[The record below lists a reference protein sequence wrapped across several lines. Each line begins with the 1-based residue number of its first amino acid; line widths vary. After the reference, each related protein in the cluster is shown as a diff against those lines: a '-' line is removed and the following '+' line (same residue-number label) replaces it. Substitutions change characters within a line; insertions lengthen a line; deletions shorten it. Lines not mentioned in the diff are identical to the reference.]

1 MQLSDPTGKTGLYE
15 DINFLLDTD
24 ANSYPNDDKKRNIN
38 KWYQKVHGYILNS
51 MDEWDFNSQIA
62 TTSLVANQQ
71 EYRFPTSILKIKR
84 VEITYDGTNWYK
96 AEPMDLAER
105 GSVSDSTT
113 VNNDFDTTEPFYDTT
128 DNSLFLYPI
137 PTAASSSGLKIWY
150 EEEIT
155 ELSATTDE
163 PNIPELYQRILSF
176 GASLDYAIKEELTTK
191 INIITIQ
198 LNEMI
203 DQLKKYYGSRSV
215 DRNMIMKPLDQFDE
229 YE

>member
-1 MQLSDPTGKTGLYE
+1 
-15 DINFLLDTD
+15 
-24 ANSYPNDDKKRNIN
+24 
-38 KWYQKVHGYILNS
+38 